1 MSAIRVLLPQLQL
14 PELDYIAPV
23 GSSFAPGDLV
33 NVPFRNKQI
42 TGVVTA
48 VNINS
53 KFENLRE
60 VSAKLDLHINSDVME
75 FLFKAAKYYMAPVGS
90 MMKLMLPVELSEGRA
105 PKPCETVSL
114 ENAKLPILS
123 SDQLTSLEQIKA
135 SSNPSVLKGITGS
148 GKTEV
153 YFHHMA
159 EMMAEGK
166 QVLLMLPEI
175 ALGSQIIE
183 RFKDRFGFAPAIWN
197 SSITKAKKRNL
208 LRSIILGEVK
218 IIIGTRSALFLPYA
232 NLGLIVVDEEHDA
245 SYKQDDGVMY
255 NARDMAVMRGHII
268 GTKVLL
274 ASATPSIETL
284 YNVSIGKY
292 NQVNLHSRYGE
303 AILPD
308 VEVIDMRLQKRQ
320 KDSWISLPLKT
331 AIADALLKKE
341 QVIIFL
347 NRRGYA
353 PMMLCKACG
362 HKVTCKSCSSWLV
375 MHKAKKRLEC
385 HHCGY
390 VSAIKNICAECREED
405 SLIACGPGVERI
417 AEEVMQLFP
426 EAKIQLVTK
435 DEMNS
440 EKAIAGV
447 LARVQNHEIDIIIG
461 TQIITKGYHFPKL
474 SLVGVIDADIGLSG
488 GDLKASERSFQL
500 LYQVSGR
507 AGREYAR
514 GKVYLQ
520 TFAPEGRLIQLL
532 KSHDFDKFMEYE
544 ISTRKDANMP
554 PFSRMAAI
562 LISGS
567 REDKVLQEARQ
578 IVRMSPRHDA
588 VRILGPAPASVLK
601 LQNKYRY
608 RILLI
613 ADRKIDIWGYLE
625 QWMSGYKVPSSL
637 HLKIDIDPYN
647 LN

>member
-1 MSAIRVLLPQLQL
+1 MSCIRVLLPHLHL
-14 PELDYIAPV
+14 PELDYKAPEEFIPSV
-23 GSSFAPGDLV
+23 GDLV
-33 NVPFRNKQI
+33 NVPFRHKQV
-42 TGVVTA
+42 TGVVTET
-48 VNINS
+48 NIIS

-60 VSAKLDLHINSDVME
+60 VTAKLDLSISQDVLE
-75 FLFKAAKYYMAPVGS
+75 FALKAAKYYMAPPAS
-90 MMKLMLPVELSEGRA
+90 IIKLMLPVELSEGRRL
-105 PKPCETVSL
+105 KDLVDQDL
-114 ENAKLPILS
+114 MNAKLPILS
-123 SDQLTSLEQIKA
+123 ADQIVALEEIKN
-135 SSNPSVLKGITGS
+135 STNPSVLKGITGS

-153 YFHHMA
+153 YFHYMA
-159 EMMAEGK
+159 EMMAKGK

-183 RFKDRFGFAPAIWN
+183 RFKERFGFEPAIWN
-197 SSITKAKKRNL
+197 SSVTKAKKRNL
-208 LRSIILGEVK
+208 LRSIILRKTK
-218 IIIGTRSALFLPYA
+218 IIIGTRSSLFLPYS

-245 SYKQDDGVMY
+245 SYKQDDGVLY
-255 NARDMAVMRGHII
+255 NARDMAVMRGAM
-268 GTKVLL
+268 TRCKVLL

-284 YNVSIGKY
+284 YNVSVGKY
-292 NQVNLHSRYGE
+292 HLVNLHSRYGE
-303 AILPD
+303 AVLPD
-308 VEVIDMRLQKRQ
+308 VEVIDMRLQRMQ
-320 KDSWISLPLKT
+320 KDSSISLPLKK
-331 AIADALLKKE
+331 AIADALVKKE

-390 VSAIKNICAECREED
+390 VGAIKNSCSECKEED
-405 SLIACGPGVERI
+405 SLIACGPGVERV
-417 AEEVMQLFP
+417 AEEVVHLFP

-440 EKAIAGV
+440 EAAIAEV
-447 LARVQNHEIDIIIG
+447 LAKVQNHEVDILIG

-507 AGREYAR
+507 AGRENAR

-520 TFAPEGRLIQLL
+520 TFAPEGRSIQLL
-532 KSHDFDKFMEYE
+532 KSHGFDRFMEYE
-544 ISTRKDANMP
+544 METRKEADMP
-554 PFSRMAAI
+554 PFTRMVLI
-562 LISGS
+562 LLSGS
-567 REDKVLQEARQ
+567 REEKVLAEAKRLAR
-578 IVRMSPRHDA
+578 VSPRHHL
-588 VRILGPAPASVLK
+588 VRVLGPAPATLSK
-601 LQNKYRY
+601 LQNKFRY

-613 ADRKIDIWGYLE
+613 ADRKIDIWNYLD
-625 QWMSGYKVPSSL
+625 QWLKNYKVPSTL

>member
-14 PELDYIAPV
+14 PELDYMVPST
-23 GSSFAPGDLV
+23 SSFAPGDLV

-53 KFENLRE
+53 EFKNLRE
-60 VSAKLDLHINSDVME
+60 VSTKLDLHINTDVID
-75 FLFKAAKYYMAPVGS
+75 FLLKAAKYYMAPPGS
-90 MMKLMLPVELSEGRA
+90 MMKLMLPLELSEGRA
-105 PKPCETVSL
+105 PKLWEVESL
-114 ENAKLPILS
+114 ENARLPILS
-123 SDQLTSLEQIKA
+123 SDQILALEQIKT
-135 SSNPSVLKGITGS
+135 SPNPSVLKGITGS

-153 YFHHMA
+153 YFHYMA

-208 LRSIILGEVK
+208 LRSIILGEAKVV
-218 IIIGTRSALFLPYA
+218 IGTRSALFLPYA
-232 NLGLIVVDEEHDA
+232 DLGLIVVDEEHDS
-245 SYKQDDGVMY
+245 SYKQDEGVMY
-255 NARDMAVMRGHII
+255 NARDMAVMRGHITA
-268 GTKVLL
+268 TKVLL

-292 NQVNLHSRYGE
+292 TLVNLHSRYGE
-303 AILPD
+303 AILPG
-308 VEVIDMRLQKRQ
+308 VEVIDMRLEKRQ
-320 KDSWISLPLKT
+320 KDSWISAPLQQ

-341 QVIIFL
+341 QSIIFL

-390 VSAIKNICAECREED
+390 VSAIKNICSECKEED

-417 AEEVMQLFP
+417 AEEVTQLFP

-435 DEMNS
+435 DEMSS

-447 LARVQNHEIDIIIG
+447 LARVQNHEVDILIG

-474 SLVGVIDADIGLSG
+474 SLVGVVDADIGLTG
-488 GDLKASERSFQL
+488 VDLKASERSFQL

-507 AGREYAR
+507 AGREHAR

-532 KSHDFDKFMEYE
+532 KSHDFDQFMDYE
-544 ISTRKDANMP
+544 IGTRKDANMP

-567 REDKVLQEARQ
+567 REDKVLSEAKK
-578 IVRMSPRHDA
+578 IVRISPRHDL
-588 VRILGPAPASVLK
+588 VRILGPAPAALSK

-613 ADRKIDIWGYLE
+613 ADRKIDIWSYLE